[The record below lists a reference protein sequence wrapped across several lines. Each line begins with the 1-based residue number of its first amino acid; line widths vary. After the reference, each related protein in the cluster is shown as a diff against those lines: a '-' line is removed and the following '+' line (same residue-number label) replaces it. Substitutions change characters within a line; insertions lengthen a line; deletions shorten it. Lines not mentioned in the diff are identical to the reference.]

1 MEAKKSNRVREI
13 LKLQYILKKWEKV
26 ANASKQANNNN
37 NSNEEEKQASEEDN
51 PPQMLLSCQVR
62 KEEKTNKILT
72 DYYAPRNYKASP
84 CAPWQTLYGCHLAKR
99 HQAFCS

>member
-1 MEAKKSNRVREI
+1 MIIVIEHHISITTNTKNRAICSFVPPMEAKKSNRVREI

-51 PPQMLLSCQVR
+51 PPQM
-62 KEEKTNKILT
+62 
-72 DYYAPRNYKASP
+72 
-84 CAPWQTLYGCHLAKR
+84 
-99 HQAFCS
+99 